1 MEQESFDLSSLFP
14 NIAAQ
19 LRSAL
24 GNLHLAATQIAP
36 AAARELDPALDAK
49 AALLDQSYYQL
60 LRLVNNLTAASYLGQ
75 TAPPPMSDRD
85 LVETAQSVCDTVSS
99 LAELLGLQLEFR
111 TDRDIHICAFHR
123 PSIEQLLYQLLSNAF
138 KFTPAGGSVIVEI
151 QSASR
156 QVRLSVADTG
166 CGIQEDQLPYL
177 FDRYLHEEARA
188 VKPHGLGL
196 GLPICQ
202 HIAEC
207 HGGVMMA
214 ESRLGLGSRFTLSLP
229 DRRCGNADV
238 SDVRF
243 DYSGGFNPVL
253 LAMADALPAKAF
265 SQRHLD

>member
-1 MEQESFDLSSLFP
+1 MDEETFDISAVFP
-14 NIAAQ
+14 NIAIQ

-24 GNLHLAATQIAP
+24 ANMHLAAAQLAP
-36 AAARELDPALDAK
+36 AAEREKDPELDAK
-49 AALLDQSYYQL
+49 AALLDQSYYRM
-60 LRLVNNLTAASYLGQ
+60 LRLVNNLNVAGSLREEG
-75 TAPPPMSDRD
+75 PLSVRDRD
-85 LVETAQSVCDTVSS
+85 LVEAVREICDASQG
-99 LAELLGLQLEFR
+99 LAALRDIRLEFCCAA
-111 TDRDIHICAFHR
+111 DRHICAFHYFAM
-123 PSIEQLLYQLLSNAF
+123 EQLLYQLLSNAL
-138 KFTPAGGSVIVEI
+138 KFTPAGGSITVELRFV
-151 QSASR
+151 SR
-156 QVRLSVADTG
+156 RVLLSVADTG
-166 CGIQEDQLPYL
+166 CGIPESQIPYL

-188 VKPHGLGL
+188 AKPHGLGL

-214 ESRLGLGSRFTLSLP
+214 ESQLGLGSRFTLSLP